1 MSSVAPD
8 RELLRRAEV
17 EAERVVSLL
26 RIGVSLGLLAIFF
39 LTVWDSVETVESY
52 LRRQWLFALATM
64 ISYLLLG
71 AFTLWR
77 ARRGMFRGWMIWT
90 GVTLDCAFLLVNA
103 WVGLENTSLPGGVT
117 FLLPP
122 IWLVP
127 TVLAFA
133 VLRFNPYL
141 QAYTVALIVGGL
153 SLMILWQP
161 EEIPIKAAERALFL
175 LSLPPNIIRISMIA
189 LAGVV
194 LVVAAYRMRALLHRS
209 ITEAQARTNLTR
221 YLPAQLAGRLADG
234 GLEELRQG
242 QRQEMAVL
250 FIDIRGFT
258 SWSEGRDPQ
267 EVSALITEF
276 RRRVQ
281 RAAALTGGLID
292 KYIGDAA
299 MLLFEGSDGARR
311 ALDCADALEAELEE
325 WSGERIKNGQVPV
338 LAGIGLHWGEVFSGV
353 VGNSERL
360 EYTVFG
366 DTVNAAAR
374 LEQMTRS
381 ANAGIIASDAVF
393 AAAGAEPARDGWF
406 TLPAVQLRGRSNGLA
421 IFARGQLDPDAPG
434 IAPDQRPVDPAAV

>member
-1 MSSVAPD
+1 MRGGPD
-8 RELLRRAEV
+8 RDLLRQAEV

-26 RIGVSLGLLAIFF
+26 RIGVSLGLFVIFF
-39 LTVWDSVETVESY
+39 ATVWENVETVEDY

-64 ISYLLLG
+64 FSYLALG
-71 AFTLWR
+71 VFTLWR
-77 ARRGMFRGWMIWT
+77 ARRGMFRSWMIWT
-90 GVTLDCAFLLVNA
+90 GVTLDCAFLLANA

-127 TVLAFA
+127 VVLAFA

-141 QAYTVALIVGGL
+141 QAYTVVLIVAGL

-161 EEIPIKAAERALFL
+161 EQVPVQAAERALFL
-175 LSLPPNIIRISMIA
+175 LSLPPNVIRISMIA

-242 QRQEMAVL
+242 QRQQVAVL
-250 FIDIRGFT
+250 FIDICGFT
-258 SWSEGRDPQ
+258 RWSEGRDPQ

-281 RAAALTGGLID
+281 RAAARSNGLID

-299 MLLFEGSDGARR
+299 MLLFEGQDGANRV
-311 ALDCADALEAELEE
+311 LGCAVALEAELAE
-325 WSGERIKNGQVPV
+325 WSDLRRKAGEMPV
-338 LAGIGLHWGEVFSGV
+338 TAGIGLHWGEVFSGV
-353 VGNSERL
+353 VGNAERL
-360 EYTVFG
+360 EYSVFG
-366 DTVNAAAR
+366 DTVNIAAR
-374 LEQMTRS
+374 LEQLTRS
-381 ANAGIIASDAVF
+381 ANVPIIASEAVF
-393 AAAGAEPARDGWF
+393 QAAGTEPAREGWSA
-406 TLPAVQLRGRSNGLA
+406 LPPVHLRGRSNGLA
-421 IFARGQLDPDAPG
+421 IFARGQMQPDAPD
-434 IAPDQRPVDPAAV
+434 IASDQRPGAPAAV